1 MQFAS
6 VQSTQHSAT
15 RQIILQAAFDEIHAR
30 GFQGASLSK
39 ILSSTQVTKGALY
52 HYFPNKLAL
61 GYAVVE
67 EHIAAHIYDQW
78 VSPLIKME
86 DPILAMKQLILHAGQ
101 EITNEDIFYGC
112 PLNNLAQEM
121 TPVDEGFR
129 SRIEGV
135 YELWQQGIEDAFK
148 SGQQNGFVKKNINV
162 KNIATMIIATLE
174 GCIGLA
180 KNAQSKKVLYQ
191 CEQSLMDYLD
201 SLKA

>member
-6 VQSTQHSAT
+6 VKSTQHSAT

-30 GFQGASLSK
+30 GFQGTSLSK

-67 EHIAAHIYDQW
+67 ELIAADIYDQW
-78 VSPLIKME
+78 VAPLIKME
-86 DPILAMKQLILHAGQ
+86 DPILAMKQIIMHAGQ
-101 EITNEDIFYGC
+101 EITNEDILYGC

-129 SRIEGV
+129 FRIEGV
-135 YELWQQGIEDAFK
+135 YKLWQQGIEDAFK
-148 SGQQNGFVKKNINV
+148 SGQKKGFVKNNVNV
-162 KNIATMIIATLE
+162 KYISTMIIATLE

-191 CEQSLMDYLD
+191 CGQSLMDYLD